1 MTAAAVAV
9 KAGGRDGRGGRG
21 LDTRAVPRDPSAM
34 RLAYTMTQGR
44 GALDP
49 LLHDFARAA
58 AARGLRLA
66 GIVQVNADRPGCAR
80 CDMDAV
86 VLPDGPVIR
95 ISQSLGAAA
104 RGCRLDPAGLE
115 AAVGHAEARLAR
127 GADLLV
133 VNKFGKQEAAGR
145 GFRPVIAAALEAG
158 VDVLVGVNRLN
169 LAALDAFADGAATA
183 LDPQLEALLRWAD
196 ERVPGRAPMGA

>member
-1 MTAAAVAV
+1 
-9 KAGGRDGRGGRG
+9 
-21 LDTRAVPRDPSAM
+21 M
-34 RLAYTMTQGR
+34 RLAYTMTRGR

-49 LLHDFARAA
+49 LLHEVAGAA

-66 GIVQVNADRPGCAR
+66 GIVQVNSDRPGCAR

-95 ISQSLGAAA
+95 ISQALGAQA
-104 RGCRLDPAGLE
+104 RGCRLDAEGLE
-115 AAVGHAEARLAR
+115 TAVAAAEARLAQ
-127 GADLLV
+127 GVDLLI

-158 VDVLVGVNRLN
+158 ADVLVGVNEMN
-169 LAALDAFADGAATA
+169 LPALETFTGGAAEA
-183 LDPQLEALLRWAD
+183 LDPDPATLLDWIGSPPERTPALA
-196 ERVPGRAPMGA
+196 